1 MLSTPFVS
9 VPPPRYGGT
18 ELVVADLCEGLSA
31 AGHDVTLFTTGDS
44 RSRVRTLSL
53 FDQPQWPPDP
63 YAELA
68 HAAWALTGVI
78 RETEDYDVIHA
89 HVPAAL
95 ALAPLCGVPMIYTL
109 HHDQDVMLA
118 RYYAHVGPFWP
129 VAISGRQRA
138 LMSLARCQLVHHGL
152 DVRRYPFGQGGPGV
166 VFLGR
171 LAREKGPA
179 DAIDVARRAGR
190 SICVAGAAHWRDSE
204 YFRAE
209 VEPRLRQPGVTYLGE
224 VGHERKCTLLGS
236 SLAVLCPLSW
246 DEPFGLVMVEAM
258 LCGTPV
264 LAFPRGAAPEIVEP
278 GVTGFLAQNVDEMY
292 ALLEG
297 PVQRLDRRRCR
308 ARAAERFGR
317 DRMVAQYLQIYGEA
331 RRAAQAGTRTPA
343 HIELIDVDV
352 AARTD

>member
-1 MLSTPFVS
+1 MLSTPFVA

-31 AGHDVTLFTTGDS
+31 AGHEVTLFTTGGS
-44 RSRVRTLSL
+44 ISKARTLSL
-53 FDQPQWPPDP
+53 FERPQWPPDP

-68 HAAWALTGVI
+68 HAAWALTRVI
-78 RETEDYDVIHA
+78 RNAEDYDVIHT

-95 ALAPLCGVPMIYTL
+95 ALAPLCRVPMIYTL
-109 HHDQDVMLA
+109 HHDKDAMLA
-118 RYYAHVGPFWP
+118 RYYAHVGPFSP
-129 VAISGRQRA
+129 VAISHRQRA
-138 LMSLARCQLVHHGL
+138 LMGLPQCRVVHHGL

-166 VFLGR
+166 AFLGR
-171 LAREKGPA
+171 LACEKGPA
-179 DAIDVARRAGR
+179 DAIDVARRTGR
-190 SICVAGAAHWRDSE
+190 SICVAGTAHWCDGE
-204 YFRAE
+204 YYRSE
-209 VEPRLRQPGVTYLGE
+209 VEPRLHKPGVTYLGE
-224 VGHERKCTLLGS
+224 VGHERKCALLGS

-278 GVTGFLAQNVDEMY
+278 GVTGFLARNADEMC

-297 PVQRLDRRRCR
+297 PVQRLDRNRCR

-317 DRMVAQYLQIYGEA
+317 DRMVAQYLQAYGEA
-331 RRAAQAGTRTPA
+331 RQAAQPGARASAPLEPTN
-343 HIELIDVDV
+343 VDF